1 MPYMESV
8 EPTLE
13 QPNPCFKAETA
24 PSRAFSEYS
33 SRLTL
38 ILSLFSRVGFIAVS
52 SFRQRSTSKMLSGSP
67 TMNLAYRIVSRTTII
82 EYM

>member
-1 MPYMESV
+1 
-8 EPTLE
+8 
-13 QPNPCFKAETA
+13 
-24 PSRAFSEYS
+24 
-33 SRLTL
+33 LTL

-67 TMNLAYRIVSRTTII
+67 TMNLAYRVVSRTTII